1 MIAGSVER
9 DGNFMDMENE
19 DISDVETEL
28 FIGQPKREIKKNKR
42 KSFMWYQIIY
52 AGAQALL

>member
-19 DISDVETEL
+19 DIPDVETEL
-28 FIGQPKREIKKNKR
+28 FIGQPNREIKKNQR
-42 KSFMWYQIIY
+42 RSFM
-52 AGAQALL
+52 